1 MHSVEKTQKGKVGT
15 YFFPVKKNKKK
26 DSGGFYDCVNF
37 FGNPKK
43 QNRQYTN
50 VFVWC
55 HCFQPQIV
63 TRHSIS

>member
-1 MHSVEKTQKGKVGT
+1 M
-15 YFFPVKKNKKK
+15 KKIKKK

-55 HCFQPQIV
+55 HCFQPQIA